1 MKGWIFF
8 RFKFQKMS
16 TVNTST
22 QNEELVPF
30 TIFTKI
36 QKALIIGIVSVV
48 ATLSGFASN
57 IYFPAIPQIAEDLNI
72 STNLVNLTVTCY
84 MIFQGLS
91 PTIWGALSDSKGR
104 RITFICT
111 LSIFI
116 AACVGLAKTRSY
128 AQLLVLRCLQST
140 GSASTIA
147 LGAGVI
153 GDITTRK
160 ERGGYMGV
168 FQGGLL
174 LPVAI
179 GPVIGGLLSEKFN
192 WLAVFWFLSIYGI
205 ACFVL
210 VVAALPETLRAIVGN
225 GSVEATGLAKSLLGT
240 FQRRRYMKA
249 KTDCTPVSQHCQGKQ
264 RKLNLMGSLKVLTH
278 LNTCIAVLFVGIH
291 YMVWQMVLTALSTL
305 AKETY
310 HTSDSQIG
318 LLFLANGIGSI
329 IGTLVIGK
337 FLDFDYRK
345 MVQVY
350 GGDEDQVPAEKARLR
365 TIWIWSSIQCVAVL
379 VFGWTVKSHTHISVP
394 VISLFVLGWTAISIQ
409 TVVSTFLVDVHPEQS
424 ASATAA
430 LNLVRCL
437 LGAAGTAFINPL
449 IEKINIGWTSTFLTA
464 LMLVLSA
471 GTLTKVVY
479 GSALRRE
486 TASANSER
494 RDMRRDG

>member
-1 MKGWIFF
+1 MGSHEGMDFLDS
-8 RFKFQKMS
+8 RFKKIKMS
-16 TVNTST
+16 MANTST
-22 QNEELVPF
+22 QNEDLVPF
-30 TIFTKI
+30 SIFTKY

-57 IYFPAIPQIAEDLNI
+57 IYFPAIPQIAKDLNV

-91 PTIWGALSDSKGR
+91 PTFWGALSDSKGR

-111 LSIFI
+111 LLIFI
-116 AACVGLAKTRSY
+116 AACIGLAETRSY

-179 GPVIGGLLSEKFN
+179 GPVIGGLLAEKLN
-192 WLAVFWFLSIYGI
+192 WLAVFWFLSIYGA
-205 ACFVL
+205 ACFLL
-210 VVAALPETLRAIVGN
+210 VVAVLPETLRSIVGN
-225 GSVEATGLAKSLLGT
+225 GSVEATGLAKSFLGT
-240 FQRRRYMKA
+240 FQRRNYLRT
-249 KTDCTPVSQHCQGKQ
+249 KTDCAPVSHDCQGKQ
-264 RKLNLMGSLKVLTH
+264 RKLNLMGSLRVLTH
-278 LNTCIAVLFVGIH
+278 LNTCIAVLFVGVH

-305 AKETY
+305 AKATY
-310 HTSDSQIG
+310 HTSESQIG
-318 LLFLANGIGSI
+318 LIFLANGIGSI

-337 FLDFDYRK
+337 FLDYDYRK
-345 MVQVY
+345 MLEVY
-350 GGDEDQVPAEKARLR
+350 GGDEGQVPAEKARLR
-365 TIWIWSSIQCVAVL
+365 TIWIWSGIQCVAVL
-379 VFGWTVKSHTHISVP
+379 VFGWTVQSRTHISVP
-394 VISLFVLGWTAISIQ
+394 IISLFVLGWTAISIQ
-409 TVVSTFLVDVHPEQS
+409 TVVSTFLVDIHPEQS

-430 LNLVRCL
+430 LNLIRCL
-437 LGAAGTAFINPL
+437 LGAGGTAFMNPL

-464 LMLVLSA
+464 LMLLLSA
-471 GTLTKVVY
+471 GALTKVVY

-486 TASANSER
+486 AGSSDFE
-494 RDMRRDG
+494 